1 VAARY
6 SGYDGIPLIPK
17 QGKEGTAMGK
27 LEGKVA
33 VVTGA
38 ARGLGG
44 VWVPRPRPPRL
55 VDTS

>member
-1 VAARY
+1 MAARY

-38 ARGLGG
+38 ARGLGR
-44 VWVPRPRPPRL
+44 VCVPQPPP
-55 VDTS
+55 